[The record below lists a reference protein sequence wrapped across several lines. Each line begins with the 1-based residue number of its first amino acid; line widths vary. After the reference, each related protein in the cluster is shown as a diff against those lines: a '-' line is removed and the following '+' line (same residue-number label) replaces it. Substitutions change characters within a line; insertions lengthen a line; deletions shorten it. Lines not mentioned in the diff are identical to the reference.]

1 MAPGQHGCYGLQSS
15 HGYSRA
21 CLHLGFSSFFTLL
34 GSGEVRREGGGR
46 REEEMASLPVHSI
59 CRGTQIPVPTNVCGP
74 PLVELPIMP
83 VTALVGAGSKS
94 ALMACS

>member
-1 MAPGQHGCYGLQSS
+1 MG
-15 HGYSRA
+15 
-21 CLHLGFSSFFTLL
+21 
-34 GSGEVRREGGGR
+34 
-46 REEEMASLPVHSI
+46 SLPVHRT
-59 CRGTQIPVPTNVCGP
+59 CRGTQMPVPTNVCGL